1 MNNNKKT
8 LISSMVL
15 DRFIDNYSEKEYSEA
30 WGKLQK
36 FFKDYEG
43 DPRWYQESQFDAEWL
58 REVFNEV
65 LGYPKNLMAREIY
78 PEIEVEGS
86 KKQQKQRERID
97 GVFYNHPGGD
107 VKMVI
112 ELKALDTPD
121 LFKKNGQLSPITQ
134 GAKYLFQTP
143 KSELAVV
150 SNFNDIVIFDRKEE
164 YRQSWKMFEMTFEE
178 FKEFYLILS
187 FNSFYG
193 NLTRLMIE
201 QSEESDK
208 DVDEEFY
215 SLAVSIHKSLHNKLK
230 PEYASDLFNKFLAM
244 AILEDC
250 NKLPPTIIKT
260 VYDRKT
266 DFDHSLKSY
275 WDVFITF
282 FQSMKKSKAS
292 REYLNINEEISALPV
307 WSDISYL
314 GRIKVPKAII
324 DQVVSLSE
332 YNLKSVPL
340 DRLFFNIAKKIYN
353 PYDGISFWDDGGD
366 VKQFEFY
373 SKLLKNEFKPVDIC
387 LGFACGLVDNVDDP
401 LINLYNQL
409 SPVKVVEGG
418 DLKKFSIDPDFVDD
432 VWYNIVER
440 VDLTDENTVKQIL
453 GYLDFVGMMD
463 IDGDDYA
470 MLKFCNLPRESF
482 DIEVD
487 GVTTSIQRSSVRT
500 KIRILNAEEKAWLDT
515 YHKGSKPF
523 SEFGEVVKQA
533 DADFKFNMTSGRIAE
548 RDEFGYWPEDEKL
561 YESNAIEL
569 FIKSKSDDLK
579 LIISSADFLQYIDYA
594 DLTTLVDARV
604 SSHLLSDEFL
614 TMAKSLKKLKEHIGL
629 YEYKLQKLIAD
640 DADEVEIFRLEKHLD
655 ELYEKE
661 KNF

>member
-1 MNNNKKT
+1 MKNNKKT

-15 DRFIDNYSEKEYSEA
+15 ERFIDNYSETEYQTA
-30 WGKLQK
+30 WEKLQK
-36 FFKDYEG
+36 FLTDNKDNPDLY
-43 DPRWYQESQFDAEWL
+43 RESAFDAEWL
-58 REVFNEV
+58 NEVFCNI
-65 LGYPKNLMAREIY
+65 LGYPKKLKSREY
-78 PEIEVEGS
+78 WTVNGAG
-86 KKQQKQRERID
+86 KKEERID
-97 GVFYNHPGGD
+97 GVFYNQDGES

-121 LFKKNGQLSPITQ
+121 LFKKDGKLSPITQ

-150 SNFNDIVIFDRKEE
+150 SNFDDVVVFDRKEE
-164 YRQSWKMFEMTFEE
+164 FRQSWSLFEMTFDQ
-178 FKEFYLILS
+178 FKEFYLVLS

-193 NLTRLMIE
+193 NLTELMID

-208 DVDEEFY
+208 DVDEDFY
-215 SLAVSIHKSLHNKLK
+215 SLVVSIHKSLHNKLK
-230 PEYASDLFNKFLAM
+230 TEYASDLFNKFLAM

-250 NKLPPTIIKT
+250 SKLPPMLIKT
-260 VYDRKT
+260 VFNRKT
-266 DFDHSLKSY
+266 DFDHSLKSH
-275 WDVFITF
+275 WDVFTTF

-292 REYLNINEEISALPV
+292 REYLNINEEISALPI
-307 WSDISYL
+307 WDDISYL
-314 GRIKVPKAII
+314 GRIKVPKSIL

-373 SKLLKNEFKPVDIC
+373 SKLLSNEYKPVDIC

-418 DLKKFSIDPDFVDD
+418 DLKKFSIDPEFVDD

-440 VDLTDENTVKQIL
+440 EDLTDENTVKQIL

-470 MLKFCNLPRESF
+470 LLRLCNLPKESF
-482 DIEVD
+482 DIEAD
-487 GVTTSIQRSSVRT
+487 GVTTSIQRASVNT
-500 KIRILNAEEKAWLDT
+500 KIRVLNAEEKAWLDT
-515 YHKGSKPF
+515 YNKGSKPF
-523 SEFGEVVKQA
+523 SEFGAVVKSH
-533 DADFKFNMTSGRIAE
+533 DADFKFNMTSGRITE
-548 RDEFGYWPEDEKL
+548 RDEFGNWRVEEEL

-569 FIKSKSDDLK
+569 YIKSKSADLK
-579 LIISSADFLQYIDYA
+579 LIISSADFLQYIDYS
-594 DLTTLVDARV
+594 DLITLDNARV
-604 SSHLLSDEFL
+604 SSKLLSDEFL
-614 TMAKSLKKLKEHIGL
+614 TMAKSLKQLKEHIGL
-629 YEYKLQKLIAD
+629 YEYKLQKLIND
-640 DADEVEIFRLEKHLD
+640 HADEVEIFRLERHLD

-661 KNF
+661 RGFSGQ